1 MSISQHA
8 NMNISKEEL
17 LKFSGWKKDS
27 KQFIKNSSNNIDLR
41 IVIKEYQSI
50 VNDFYDWFK
59 KRQKEIFI
67 HEILK
72 VEQIKVKIKESKLEL
87 IKLNLLNSNYKT
99 FQNFEKDLYEIIS
112 LKENVRL
119 TKLNQIEKTNE
130 IANLFKVNEVTKY
143 IIKEKLQSI
152 IT

>member
-27 KQFIKNSSNNIDLR
+27 KQFIKNSSNNSDLR